1 VSGGAVVHTFL
12 AVVKA
17 ILPGWCIFTGFGF
30 RSGVRS
36 VSQSVS
42 TIRARASVAVSGRA
56 AFNRLFSFVTPLVG
70 CVSVLR
76 VIHLPVFGKHSR
88 ANKALGSDA
97 TPRTSCALVGAG
109 QLKRYT
115 QYEIRA

>member
-1 VSGGAVVHTFL
+1 MSGGAVVHTFC

-17 ILPGWCIFTGFGF
+17 ILRGWRIFTGFGF

-42 TIRARASVAVSGRA
+42 TVCSRTSAAVCGRA
-56 AFNRLFSFVTPLVG
+56 VFNPSFSFVAPLVG
-70 CVSVLR
+70 CVTGSR
-76 VIHLPVFGKHSR
+76 VIYLPVFVLHSR

-109 QLKRYT
+109 QLKRW
-115 QYEIRA
+115 AS